1 MPEPLIAFLWP
12 EVDFRATGLAVP
24 DGFAIRF
31 GRATVRA
38 EVEAGA
44 TGADYILIGSGF
56 GFVDKALLDLAPRVR
71 LVQLTGAGYDNV
83 DHAECAR
90 RGIPVCH
97 VPGLNAPSVAQL
109 AVQLAFRLT
118 RPLTMIEAGGE
129 TEWLAARKAH
139 ADKAHELSGRVGVIG
154 YGHIG
159 KQIAR
164 MFRGLGLEVVRAE
177 HARQHDPEIPG
188 VPLDE
193 LLATSDIVTVS
204 LPARRDT
211 HHVLD
216 RERVGRMKPGA
227 MLIHVGRGGVV
238 DDDAVAEALE
248 TGRLGA
254 AGFDVFES
262 EPLPPDHPFLNLSE
276 SARSR
281 LLVTPHVGGQTFES
295 KRRNFE
301 VALSN
306 VVRVSRGEEP
316 INRAP
321 GPGS

>member
-12 EVDFRATGLAVP
+12 EADFRATGLAVP

-44 TGADYILIGSGF
+44 DGADYILIGSGF
-56 GFVDKALLDLAPRVR
+56 GRVDKALLDLAPDVR

-118 RPLTMIEAGGE
+118 RPLTMLETGGE
-129 TEWLAARKAH
+129 AEWLAARKAH
-139 ADKAHELSGRVGVIG
+139 ADMAQELSGRVGVVG

-164 MFRGLGLEVVRAE
+164 MFRGLGLDVVRAA
-177 HARQHDPEIPG
+177 HRDQQDPA
-188 VPLDE
+188 VPAVPIDE
-193 LLATSDIVTVS
+193 LLANCDIVAVA
-204 LPARRDT
+204 LPGRSDT
-211 HHVLD
+211 RHVLD
-216 RERVGRMKPGA
+216 RRRVGLLKPGA

-238 DDDAVAEALE
+238 DDGAVADALE
-248 TGRLGA
+248 SGRLGA

-262 EPLPPDHPFLNLSE
+262 EPLPPDHPFLRLSGP
-276 SARSR
+276 ARKR
-281 LLVTPHVGGQTFES
+281 LLVTPHVGGQTFQS

-301 VALSN
+301 VALGN

-321 GPGS
+321 YRGS